1 MKRLTVL
8 TAIAVAAFL
17 ASACDDA
24 EPLGPADAE
33 PAEAEEFSEMDAHRW
48 GFILGRPIKVMTRNL
63 YVGADVDPIV
73 EAAAMGASLEEIAG
87 LVDVAFQTL
96 MITNYPER
104 AGAFADEIKSSR
116 PHLVGLQEVS
126 IIEAGG
132 TTLDF
137 LAILLHELAQ
147 RNLDYRVA
155 GRVKNID
162 LTVPSGAVGFV
173 RLVDYDVVLARGDV
187 EISNVQE
194 QNYWARLEFDLGG
207 IPLVIG
213 RGWVAVDAKVH
224 NREFRFFDTHLEP
237 ASDVVQQLQ
246 AAELMDTVNNVDIP
260 VVLVGDL
267 NTRADG
273 STTPT
278 YETLLNA
285 GYVDLWTRR
294 LGPPNEGYT
303 CCHAAD
309 LLNPIQQFYERIDFI
324 LVKNET
330 VVSQRF
336 AVGAIVNAWI
346 VGEEQKDRTTSGLWP
361 SDHGG
366 VVARF
371 RIPVGRHY
379 AIK

>member
-1 MKRLTVL
+1 MKRLTAL
-8 TAIAVAAFL
+8 TAIVLAAFL
-17 ASACDDA
+17 ASACDDE
-24 EPLGPADAE
+24 EPLGPAE
-33 PAEAEEFSEMDAHRW
+33 TELTEVEEFDQMDEHRW

-73 EAAAMGASLEEIAG
+73 EAAAMGASMEEIAA

-96 MITNYPER
+96 MVTNYPER
-104 AGAFADEIKSSR
+104 AAAFADEIER
-116 PHLVGLQEVS
+116 NGPHMVGLQEVS

-137 LAILLHELAQ
+137 LAILQHELAQ

-155 GRVKNID
+155 GKIKNID
-162 LTVPSGAVGFV
+162 LTVPSGAVGLV

-187 EISNVQE
+187 ETSNVQE

-213 RGWVAVDAKVH
+213 RGWVAVDAKVS
-224 NREFRFFDTHLEP
+224 NRTFRFVDTHLEP
-237 ASDVVQQLQ
+237 ASPLIQQLQ
-246 AAELMDTVNNVDIP
+246 AGELMDTLDNVDIP

-278 YETLLNA
+278 YATLLDA

-294 LGPPNEGYT
+294 LGRPDEGFT

-309 LLNPIQQFYERIDFI
+309 LLNPVQQFYERVDFV
-324 LVKNET
+324 LVRNET
-330 VVSQRF
+330 VVFQRF

-346 VGEEQKDRTTSGLWP
+346 VGEEQRDRTPSGLWP

-379 AIK
+379 AMK

>member
-8 TAIAVAAFL
+8 TAIIVAAFL
-17 ASACDDA
+17 ASACDDE
-24 EPLGPADAE
+24 EPLGPADTE
-33 PAEAEEFSEMDAHRW
+33 LTEVEEFDEMDQHRW
-48 GFILGRPIKVMTRNL
+48 GFILGRPIRVMTRNL

-73 EAAAMGASLEEIAG
+73 EAAAAGASMEEIAG
-87 LVDVAFQTL
+87 LVDVAFQTM

-104 AGAFADEIKSSR
+104 AAAFADEIQRSR
-116 PHLVGLQEVS
+116 PHMVGLQEVS

-137 LAILLHELAQ
+137 LAILEYELAQ

-155 GRVKNID
+155 GKIKNID

-187 EISNVQE
+187 ETANVQE
-194 QNYWARLEFDLGG
+194 QNYWAKLEFDLGG

-213 RGWVAVDAKVH
+213 RGWVAVDARVGH
-224 NREFRFFDTHLEP
+224 RDFRFVGTHLEP
-237 ASDVVQQLQ
+237 ASPLIQQLQ
-246 AAELMDTVNNVDIP
+246 AAELMDILDNVDMP

-278 YETLLNA
+278 YATLMDA
-285 GYVDLWTRR
+285 GYVDVWTRR
-294 LGPPNEGYT
+294 LGRPDDGFTY
-303 CCHAAD
+303 CHAAN

-330 VVSQRF
+330 VASQRF
-336 AVGAIVNAWI
+336 AVGAIVIARI
-346 VGEEQKDRTTSGLWP
+346 VGEEQRDRTPAGLWP

-366 VVARF
+366 LVARF

-379 AIK
+379 AMR